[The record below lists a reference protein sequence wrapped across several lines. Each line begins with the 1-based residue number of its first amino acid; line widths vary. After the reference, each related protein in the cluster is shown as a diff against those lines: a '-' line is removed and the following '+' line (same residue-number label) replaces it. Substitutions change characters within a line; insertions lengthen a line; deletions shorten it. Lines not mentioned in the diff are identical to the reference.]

1 MCFLAGMNGPRHWLL
16 ASNSDNPYATTN
28 HLLAASGERHSY
40 LAVRV
45 VVPPADVLVPWAG
58 MLTRG
63 VNSAGLGFTYA
74 FVPEQDMADYPAQE
88 WSARMLTN
96 ASTVD
101 EAMIYLREDSTL
113 PGNYLLVDRAGGM
126 AAVEVGG
133 GRVAVC
139 GPTTG
144 AEARA
149 NVWQCLTENPA
160 PAWDDATASTHRHG
174 RGSELLAASDSATPE
189 ALRQVLRDHQE
200 DGGPA
205 GKHGRS
211 LCNHGM
217 TDGTISSE
225 IIDPAGHLWFGF
237 GFPCGR
243 SRGYEQNGR
252 RPWGRLV
259 RFSLVEGSGSGD
271 LTTADGA
278 ITPLG
283 VRLMS

>member
-1 MCFLAGMNGPRHWLL
+1 MCFLAGMNGPRYWLL

-45 VVPPADVLVPWAG
+45 VVPPADVVVPWAG

-63 VNSAGLGFTYA
+63 VNSAGLCFTYA

-101 EAMIYLREDSTL
+101 EAITYMRGDSTL
-113 PGNYLLVDRAGGM
+113 PGNYLLADRAGGM

-139 GPTTG
+139 SPTTG

-149 NVWQCLTENPA
+149 NAWRCLTQNPA

-174 RGSELLAASDSATPE
+174 RGSELLGALDSATPE
-189 ALRQVLRDHQE
+189 ALRQVLQDHRE
-200 DGGPA
+200 DGGPV

-211 LCNHGM
+211 LCNHGT

-243 SRGYEQNGR
+243 SRGHEQDGR

-259 RFSLVEGSGSGD
+259 RFSLAEGSGSGD
-271 LTTADGA
+271 LTTPDGS

>member
-1 MCFLAGMNGPRHWLL
+1 MNGPRHWLL
-16 ASNSDNPYATTN
+16 ASNSDNPYTTTN

-45 VVPPADVLVPWAG
+45 VVPHADVFVPWAG

-63 VNSAGLGFTYA
+63 VNDAGLGFTYA

-88 WSARMLTN
+88 WSARMLAN
-96 ASTVD
+96 ASTLD
-101 EAMIYLREDSTL
+101 EALTYLTGDKTL
-113 PGNYLLVDRAGGM
+113 PGNYLLADRSGGM
-126 AAVEVGG
+126 AVVEVGG
-133 GRVAVC
+133 GRVAVRV
-139 GPTTG
+139 PTTG
-144 AEARA
+144 TEARA
-149 NVWQCLTENPA
+149 NVWQCLAESPA
-160 PAWDDATASTHRHG
+160 PSWDDTTASTHRHG
-174 RGSELLAASDSATPE
+174 RGSELLRALDTATPE

-200 DGGPA
+200 DGGPT

-211 LCNHGM
+211 LCNHGT

-237 GFPCGR
+237 GFPCGS
-243 SRGYEQNGR
+243 SRGYEQDSR
-252 RPWGRLV
+252 TPWGRLV
-259 RFSLVEGSGSGD
+259 RFSLAEGSGSGD
-271 LTTADGA
+271 LTTADGT

>member
-1 MCFLAGMNGPRHWLL
+1 MCFLAGINSPRRWLL
-16 ASNSDNPYATTN
+16 ASNSDNPYSTTN
-28 HLLAASGERHSY
+28 HLLAANGERHSY

-45 VVPPADVLVPWAG
+45 VVPSADVPVPWAG

-74 FVPEQDMADYPAQE
+74 FVPERNLADYPAQE
-88 WSARMLTN
+88 WPARMLAH

-101 EAMIYLREDSTL
+101 EAVACLREESPL
-113 PGNYLLVDRAGGM
+113 PGNYLLADRSGAM

-139 GPTTG
+139 GPAAD

-149 NVWQCLTENPA
+149 NVWQRLAGNPA
-160 PAWDDATASTHRHG
+160 PGWDEATASTHRYG
-174 RGSELLAASDSATPE
+174 RGRELLGALDGATPE

-200 DGGPA
+200 DGGPP

-211 LCNHGM
+211 LCNHGA

-225 IIDPAGHLWFGF
+225 IIDPDGFLWFGF
-237 GFPCGR
+237 GFPCGQP
-243 SRGYEQNGR
+243 RGDEQDGR
-252 RPWGRLV
+252 TPWGRLV
-259 RFSLVEGSGSGD
+259 RFSLPEDSAAGD